1 MVILNCISNMKAMW
15 ARPSLKNRIAKTSI
29 RDGFVKPSESSQ
41 IIKNVSTIPDSKAPK
56 AE

>member
-15 ARPSLKNRIAKTSI
+15 VRPSLKNRIAKTSI

-41 IIKNVSTIPDSKAPK
+41 IIKNVSTIPDSKAPE